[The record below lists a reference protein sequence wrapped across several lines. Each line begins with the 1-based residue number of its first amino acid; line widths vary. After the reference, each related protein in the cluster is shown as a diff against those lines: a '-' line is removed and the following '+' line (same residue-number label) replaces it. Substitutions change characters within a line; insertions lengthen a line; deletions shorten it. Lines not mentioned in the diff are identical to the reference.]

1 MTKIFVT
8 FSVQVIDRHFFNYLK
23 RILLLFLGV
32 GDNPDILLS
41 DGDGPHPLPVGGRER
56 SGQGDQEGLRPDQ
69 LPGKSA
75 INYYFNMLYLNNKK
89 ILIKKSCYNKKKFA
103 KCSV

>member
-1 MTKIFVT
+1 MT

-41 DGDGPHPLPVGGRER
+41 DGDGLHPLPVGGRER